1 MSDNIF
7 TPVRAILK
15 ITDELLKST
24 LLSKDT
30 ASELD
35 KIRNSC
41 DVLLNFLSDI
51 PGETPFSVSSEGGI
65 NMDKMV
71 FIVDDNDSNLTMAA
85 SILENDYKVLTM
97 PSAVKMFSLL
107 EKKKPD
113 MILLDIEMP
122 DVSGIEAIFKL
133 KENPAWED
141 IPVIFLTG
149 HEEENILS
157 KAKETGVLDIVQ
169 KPIVPQILRDCVNK
183 YIGNR

>member
-1 MSDNIF
+1 MTEEKGTQKLKTIF
-7 TPVRAILK
+7 V
-15 ITDELLKST
+15 
-24 LLSKDT
+24 
-30 ASELD
+30 
-35 KIRNSC
+35 
-41 DVLLNFLSDI
+41 
-51 PGETPFSVSSEGGI
+51 
-65 NMDKMV
+65 
-71 FIVDDNDSNLTMAA
+71 VDDSDVNLLLAMDALSEQYNVYT
-85 SILENDYKVLTM
+85 L
-97 PSAVKMFSLL
+97 PSATDMFEFL
-107 EKKKPD
+107 EKVTPD
-113 MILLDIEMP
+113 IILLDIEMP